1 MANQIEMAKVHSILT
16 LHRRGWSNRRIA
28 RELGVHRKTV
38 SRYVRAL
45 KSGQAKVTTNPP
57 PGSAPSSGP
66 PSACEPFRE
75 LILEKLEQGLSA
87 QRIWQDLRLEDG
99 FANAYDSVKRFVRR
113 LGRATP
119 FPFRRIEC
127 PPGEQ
132 AQVDFGRGAAIIGS
146 NQRRR
151 GCWVFRIVLSHSQGL
166 RRSGLPPE
174 HRQLPA
180 GDGECLL
187 VLQRSATDDRDR

>member
-87 QRIWQDLRLEDG
+87 QRIWQDLRLEHG

-127 PPGEQ
+127 PPGGDHRQ
-132 AQVDFGRGAAIIGS
+132 QPAAS
-146 NQRRR
+146 RM
-151 GCWVFRIVLSHSQGL
+151 L
-166 RRSGLPPE
+166 GLP
-174 HRQLPA
+174 HRIEPLPRA
-180 GDGECLL
+180 TAKRSSARAPTASCRRWRMPSGPSAECHG
-187 VLQRSATDDRDR
+187 RS